1 MLALH
6 SEEKKIMDGF
16 SHHTAQGTPNPETY
30 SGPSQSHSRYKCFIS
45 TKQCLFLHLIN
56 VMNLNFY
63 FVALFEFHLL
73 KYFVLQ
79 LYKRYKSE
87 EFTPACTK

>member
-1 MLALH
+1 
-6 SEEKKIMDGF
+6 MDEF
-16 SHHTAQGTPNPETY
+16 SHHTAQGTPNPKTY
-30 SGPSQSHSRYKCFIS
+30 SGAITVTFTVQVFRFSKTVSFF
-45 TKQCLFLHLIN
+45 FLHLIN

-87 EFTPACTK
+87 EFTPACIK

>member
-1 MLALH
+1 MDLAITWLKAH
-6 SEEKKIMDGF
+6 Q
-16 SHHTAQGTPNPETY
+16 TQRPTV
-30 SGPSQSHSRYKCFIS
+30 GPSQSHSRYKCFVS
-45 TKQCLFLHLIN
+45 AKQCLFFLHLIN

-87 EFTPACTK
+87 EFTPACIK